1 MPSNPV
7 VLTATGLSSTSGW
20 VYWMPDVYG
29 MSPFNI
35 GIMCEVNS
43 TGTQTY
49 NIEHSFDYNGT
60 WSSNFNGWNVSSTSG
75 TAWLA
80 NTGITGATSNIS
92 GNYAFPVPVI
102 RINVTAGSCIGTVT
116 AKFFEAG

>member
-1 MPSNPV
+1 MN
-7 VLTATGLSSTSGW
+7 
-20 VYWMPDVYG
+20 
-29 MSPFNI
+29 PFNI

-43 TGTQTY
+43 TAAAGQTY

-60 WSSNFNGWNVSSTSG
+60 VSSDFVGWNVSSTSG
-75 TAWLA
+75 TQWLA

-102 RINVTAGSCIGTVT
+102 RVNVTAGSSQGTVT
-116 AKFFEAG
+116 AKFFQAG